1 MRTIATSRFPRNASP
16 ACGHLVFTFVATQ
29 GNSHAWVVAIG
40 YAPLTNIVRNAGV
53 VASVKVICSV
63 GGVRIRWIE
72 KYPCDAGIFHSHR
85 FAHDAGPIATTDSDI
100 SEPVGQ
106 FSEGGQDRLVSV
118 AHPCV
123 PKVRDLA
130 VDAHPRVSKV
140 RALAVDAHPRVSK
153 VRELAVDAHPR
164 VSKVREL
171 ARIHQFTVHHVPG
184 AVPAAPS

>member
-1 MRTIATSRFPRNASP
+1 MFA
-16 ACGHLVFTFVATQ
+16 FVATQ

-63 GGVRIRWIE
+63 SGVRIGWIE
-72 KYPCDAGIFHSHR
+72 KYPCDPGMFHSHR

-106 FSEGGQDRLVSV
+106 FPEGGQDRLVSV
-118 AHPCV
+118 AHPRV
-123 PKVRDLA
+123 P
-130 VDAHPRVSKV
+130 
-140 RALAVDAHPRVSK
+140 K
-153 VRELAVDAHPR
+153 VRELAVDAHPC
-164 VSKVREL
+164 VPKVREL
-171 ARIHQFTVHHVPG
+171 AVDAHPCVPKVRELAGIHQFAVHHAPG